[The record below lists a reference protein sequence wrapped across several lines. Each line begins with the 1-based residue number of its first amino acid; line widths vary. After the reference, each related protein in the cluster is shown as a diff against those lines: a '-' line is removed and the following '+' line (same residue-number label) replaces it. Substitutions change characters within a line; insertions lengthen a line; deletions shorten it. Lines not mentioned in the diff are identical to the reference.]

1 LKNNINKKIFICA
14 TEQSGDNIG
23 EKILE
28 KLIKKYPMLIIDG
41 VGGAK
46 MKPFMQNQFYSLK
59 DFKSMGIIEIL
70 FSIKKY
76 LKIINSLSKYIAKHK
91 YDLIITIDSPD
102 FNYPLSKK
110 IKKHQQDT
118 NIIHFVAPT
127 VWAWR
132 TSRAKKF
139 AKVYNEIFTLF
150 SFENKFFEKY
160 NLKSTCIGHP
170 IYYIKNNSN
179 VVKTKNNVAFLP
191 GSRMGELNHY
201 LCIIN

>member
-1 LKNNINKKIFICA
+1 MKNNINKKIFICA

-41 VGGAK
+41 VGGSK

-76 LKIINSLSKYIAKHK
+76 LMIINNLSKYIAKHK
-91 YDLIITIDSPD
+91 YDLIITVDSPD

-110 IKKHQQDT
+110 IKKHQQNT

-127 VWAWR
+127 VWAWML
-132 TSRAKKF
+132 SRAKKF
-139 AKVYNEIFTLF
+139 AKVY
-150 SFENKFFEKY
+150 K
-160 NLKSTCIGHP
+160 
-170 IYYIKNNSN
+170 
-179 VVKTKNNVAFLP
+179 
-191 GSRMGELNHY
+191 
-201 LCIIN
+201 